1 MANLSLLLSTVY
13 GGLFSLFFVAQL
25 ADAVKEPTQI
35 NEFEQVNQVNLLNGE
50 FSVVLLFAFN
60 FSILHFEF
68 RNLILVCEAQPPN
81 SPAKPMSGD
90 AYGDRVGQVLV
101 NCFRARTASDRGR
114 SANSATRWS
123 VR

>member
-50 FSVVLLFAFN
+50 CPFCCFVCSI
-60 FSILHFEF
+60 SIL
-68 RNLILVCEAQPPN
+68 IL
-81 SPAKPMSGD
+81 KI
-90 AYGDRVGQVLV
+90 
-101 NCFRARTASDRGR
+101 
-114 SANSATRWS
+114 
-123 VR
+123 